1 MVTFMG
7 IMLVAWL
14 ATKKQVVDLAYRA
27 KRQDPPSLDE
37 LRERNAAKR
46 NRPNRK
52 RGPVRTWWDRWTD
65 NALTTHA
72 EKSRIKTEG
81 KLAAYREAEPF
92 LTEEVK
98 RKQLAKLKRR
108 QTRLDSAFG
117 QRRAGLAAVS
127 DGAGGVI
134 TIPSDQ
140 SKTERGRA
148 GIPDKKEK
156 PTGEDAAAAPS
167 AAGTGDSSTDND
179 TNGERV
185 ATGPEAAATPEAVEK
200 RTRERAGTPPDFSQ
214 SKKNLDKLIEET
226 AAETEAWERN
236 IRMDEDAAAAE
247 ALRREAREIRAEE
260 DRKATRAAFEEIAKT
275 VRDDILR
282 RDKEEKEHLRKLA
295 EEQQKK
301 REDEERQARKR
312 ATEQQQA
319 REKQQPPTPV
329 VQAEA
334 ERMDVTE
341 PAQIE
346 QAPAT
351 NNEGTSVGD
360 ITYTEAANEL
370 DAVEQAGVELHSK
383 LVALIDGLSARQW
396 GSGVTGPLTTV
407 EEMLSDANLLV
418 REEADEIEA
427 GGKEVADAWADAD
440 DIPDKHTA
448 LAV

>member
-46 NRPNRK
+46 NRPRRK
-52 RGPVRTWWDRWTD
+52 RGPARTWWDRWTD
-65 NALTTHA
+65 NTLATHA

-98 RKQLAKLKRR
+98 KKQLAKLKRR

-140 SKTERGRA
+140 SEAERGRA
-148 GIPDKKEK
+148 EIPDKREK
-156 PTGEDAAAAPS
+156 PTGEGAAAAPS

-179 TNGERV
+179 TNEER
-185 ATGPEAAATPEAVEK
+185 ADTGPETATTPEAVEEH
-200 RTRERAGTPPDFSQ
+200 TRERVETPTDFSQ
-214 SKKNLDKLIEET
+214 SKRNLDKLREEN

-247 ALRREAREIRAEE
+247 ALRREASEIRAEE
-260 DRKATRAAFEEIAKT
+260 DRKATRAAFEEMAKA

-282 RDKEEKEHLRKLA
+282 KDREEKEHLRKLA

-301 REDEERQARKR
+301 REEEKQQARQR

-319 REKQQPPTPV
+319 REKQQTPTPV
-329 VQAEA
+329 VRAEA

-351 NNEGTSVGD
+351 NNERKSVGD

-396 GSGVTGPLTTV
+396 GPGITGPLTTI
-407 EEMLSDANLLV
+407 EEMLSDANVLV

-440 DIPDKHTA
+440 DIPDKRTA